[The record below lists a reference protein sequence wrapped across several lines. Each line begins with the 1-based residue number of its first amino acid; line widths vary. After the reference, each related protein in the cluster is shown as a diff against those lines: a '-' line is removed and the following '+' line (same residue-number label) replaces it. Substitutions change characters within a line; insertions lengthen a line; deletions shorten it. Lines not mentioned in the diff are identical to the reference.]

1 MAVPSSGTISLFGIA
16 KELELNDF
24 NSSVPVPT
32 YTPIYNG
39 PPFPLADMS
48 TGAGG
53 FDSINTENAS
63 TDRPDGSTPHAMSE
77 FYSYDHDAAP
87 VAVAYNVYL
96 AEDWQDGDIGTGTR
110 DDFAT
115 TAFENSTLYI
125 GGGNNVVVGTG
136 TTLVAVTTRPSW
148 TTSPT
153 PGVSHPTVTSDQLRM
168 YNSTNPHG
176 MFIKTDDY
184 DFGPSTGISLPI
196 ANVPTTEAIAWRFRF
211 QMSSPNNKDALFDI
225 RMGTSNYAPNPG
237 ISNTQYTI
245 LIRDTSDPI
254 PGGLRFMKRVTT
266 THTELATA
274 PSTAYTVG
282 TQRDF
287 VVSWHR
293 SGTGRSSVYTWRIG
307 VGPTTSP
314 TVTIID
320 TYNKLT
326 VDDNTYVANYA
337 WTIRCGK
344 FMTTPATNR
353 NHKYDTFSIARV
365 DMVGGP

>member
-1 MAVPSSGTISLFGIA
+1 
-16 KELELNDF
+16 
-24 NSSVPVPT
+24 
-32 YTPIYNG
+32 
-39 PPFPLADMS
+39 
-48 TGAGG
+48 
-53 FDSINTENAS
+53 
-63 TDRPDGSTPHAMSE
+63 
-77 FYSYDHDAAP
+77 
-87 VAVAYNVYL
+87 
-96 AEDWQDGDIGTGTR
+96 
-110 DDFAT
+110 
-115 TAFENSTLYI
+115 
-125 GGGNNVVVGTG
+125 
-136 TTLVAVTTRPSW
+136 
-148 TTSPT
+148 
-153 PGVSHPTVTSDQLRM
+153 
-168 YNSTNPHG
+168 
-176 MFIKTDDY
+176 
-184 DFGPSTGISLPI
+184 
-196 ANVPTTEAIAWRFRF
+196 
-211 QMSSPNNKDALFDI
+211 
-225 RMGTSNYAPNPG
+225 
-237 ISNTQYTI
+237 
-245 LIRDTSDPI
+245 
-254 PGGLRFMKRVTT
+254 MKRVTT